1 MATAWNNL
9 KIGTK
14 VVGVLVVVL
23 VLTAINAG
31 VGMYYLSGMNTRLNR
46 IVDVSA
52 QKIKLAGHIN
62 SDMLEVVR
70 AEKNILMAKTQTER
84 DAFVTEIEE
93 HHAAMEAEQAELE
106 KLVDAQGLQQLQQF
120 DEAWQEYLTLN
131 EQVQELARDESTQQ
145 QAIDLSQGAARQA
158 INKAQGYMTAI
169 VDKNEAD
176 LAVDKQESDAN
187 FALARNVMLGVA
199 VLAVVAGLVLGIF
212 VSHGISKNLG
222 VLVEATEKMAAGD
235 VDQAVDLKGRDETG
249 MLAQS
254 FNGMAA
260 NLRQMMADLEAK
272 AQAEQETKTY
282 LQNTISDYVRFVEK
296 VGAGDLTSQVRPPRQ
311 DDELAILGNNL
322 NDMTASLRELTVQ
335 MREATSN
342 ITSMTAEIM
351 ATTSQ
356 QAAMASQQAAAVNET
371 SSTVVESRQTAEQ
384 AADRARL
391 VAEAAQES
399 MGVADQGLRS
409 VQDTVGGMNSIR
421 DQVGTIAET
430 ILALSEQTQQIGE
443 IIATVNDIADQSNLL
458 ALNAAI
464 EAARA
469 GEAGKGFAV
478 VAGEVRSLAEQSR
491 QATNQVQG
499 ILGQI
504 QKAANTAVMV
514 TEEGTK
520 RADAGVQQAQE
531 TGEAISTIA
540 EQIER
545 VAQAAQQ
552 IAASANQQLAG
563 MDQIAS
569 AMDSI
574 NQATS
579 QAQAGTQQAE
589 EAAQNLNALAAQ
601 LSGIV
606 EQYKLQ

>member
-14 VVGVLVVVL
+14 VVGVLIIVL

-52 QKIKLAGHIN
+52 EKIKLAGHIN
-62 SDMLEVVR
+62 SGLLEVVR
-70 AEKNILMAKTQTER
+70 AEKNTIMVET
-84 DAFVTEIEE
+84 
-93 HHAAMEAEQAELE
+93 QAEMDALATE
-106 KLVDAQGLQQLQQF
+106 TEQLLSELQSEVADLKKLVDAQGQQQVEQF
-120 DEAWQEYLTLN
+120 DEAWAEYLTFN
-131 EQVQELARDESTQQ
+131 KQVRELAREESTRQ
-145 QAIDLSQGAARQA
+145 QAIDLSQGTARQA
-158 INKAQGYMTAI
+158 VNKAGGYMTAI

-176 LAVDKQESDAN
+176 LEADKQESDAN
-187 FALARNVMLGVA
+187 FAQARNVTLGVA
-199 VLAVVAGLVLGIF
+199 VFAVALGLALGIF
-212 VSHGISKNLG
+212 VSRGISKNLG
-222 VLVEATEKMAAGD
+222 VLVEATDKMAQGD

-254 FNGMAA
+254 FNAMAA
-260 NLRQMMADLEAK
+260 SLRQMMADLAAK

-296 VGAGDLTSQVRPPRQ
+296 VGAGDLTGQVTPPRQ

-356 QAAMASQQAAAVNET
+356 QASMASQQAAAVNET

-409 VQDTVGGMNSIR
+409 VQDTVGGMNNIR
-421 DQVGTIAET
+421 EQVGTIAET

-520 RADAGVQQAQE
+520 RADAGVRQAQE
-531 TGEAISTIA
+531 AGEAISTIA

-552 IAASANQQLAG
+552 IAASARQQLAG
-563 MDQIAS
+563 MDQIGG
-569 AMDSI
+569 AMDNI
-574 NQATS
+574 NQAT
-579 QAQAGTQQAE
+579 AQSEAGTRQAE

-606 EQYKLQ
+606 EQYKL